1 MDEYE
6 NPPFTLT
13 VGIKYDQERSLVS
26 AKGGRGERAEPR
38 EGYSVTMNLPCWPF
52 SALVMM

>member
-1 MDEYE
+1 MDEYT

-13 VGIKYDQERSLVS
+13 VGIKCVHEQSLVS
-26 AKGGRGERAEPR
+26 AKGGRSGRVERR